1 MKSSFNYKYIA
12 FIVLIS
18 ALGGLLFG
26 YDGVVIGGAKRFY
39 EIFSGSAW

>member
-1 MKSSFNYKYIA
+1 MKQTFNYKYIA

-26 YDGVVIGGAKRFY
+26 YDWVVIGGDKRFY
-39 EIFSGSAW
+39 ELFFGIR